1 MRSFL
6 WRIKCV
12 HCCLPYPL
20 LFQRPWLKED
30 ATDALCGGKKTSE
43 LWDKSK
49 KKKRREKRGGC
60 INLLHSEGRRGLA
73 EREKGRGE
81 RGVVWSR
88 EGKQCFFFF
97 YRVGWREREKKSG
110 RWLDGPQHTKG
121 HALHCNCCARR
132 RLGFSPRDNNPHSL
146 LLFWQIIISAAH
158 ENNSHFSQ
166 NKDIIRAK
174 YGINGVGK
182 KMSHT
187 SVCKYL
193 TFSFLLLITNNM
205 VRFQISENISPLLS
219 LTPST

>member
-1 MRSFL
+1 MIMQSSDLVTSVRIINKCSILTLPLKQLKAIVLSMRSFL

-12 HCCLPYPL
+12 HCCLLYPL

-30 ATDALCGGKKTSE
+30 ATDALCGGGKKKTE

-88 EGKQCFFFF
+88 EAVFFFF
-97 YRVGWREREKKSG
+97 LQSWMEREKKKAE
-110 RWLDGPQHTKG
+110 DGWTQHTKG

-174 YGINGVGK
+174 
-182 KMSHT
+182 
-187 SVCKYL
+187 
-193 TFSFLLLITNNM
+193 
-205 VRFQISENISPLLS
+205 
-219 LTPST
+219 